1 MRLILP
7 ALQPVISSA
16 SPLLLMTNIAR
27 SPRHQTILSPLKMWS
42 ARVRCTLWSASA
54 SILLVALIPLHAEPL
69 MRGLGENLRYFRAHV
84 LPTDLP
90 AADVKTG
97 PLILDLRY
105 TLAEADATTALDAW
119 LKFRATATTPVFVL
133 LNADTAPALRE
144 LLMTPDDR
152 IGVITI
158 GRASSDITPDIAI
171 DTTNDDERH
180 AYEALEKNSPIESL
194 ITDNADKP
202 RTDEAS
208 IMSTR
213 REPNAIQADATPAPP
228 DRTAPAEKKSEPTP
242 PPVID
247 RAIQRAVQ
255 LHRALLA
262 LKRL

>member
-1 MRLILP
+1 
-7 ALQPVISSA
+7 
-16 SPLLLMTNIAR
+16 
-27 SPRHQTILSPLKMWS
+27 MWR
-42 ARVRCTLWSASA
+42 ARVRRTLLGTSVSVFL
-54 SILLVALIPLHAEPL
+54 IALIPLHAEPL

-105 TLAEADATTALDAW
+105 TLAETEATTALDAW

-133 LNADTAPALRE
+133 VNGDTAPALRE

-158 GRASSDITPDIAI
+158 GRASSDITPDISI
-171 DTTNDDERH
+171 DTTSDDERH
-180 AYEALEKNSPIESL
+180 AYDALEKNSPIESL
-194 ITDNADKP
+194 ITENADKP

-213 REPNAIQADATPAPP
+213 REPNAIQADAAAP
-228 DRTAPAEKKSEPTP
+228 DRASPAEKKPAPMP